1 MSNNQQPLPP
11 ADLSKLRNILGG
23 AKAIMNKTESGTYEK
38 GNVTMDTSVSGHDLV
53 EGAGQQMPQQQIPQQ
68 QMGQQQYTSNPLNNP
83 APQIV
88 NGQAQYRNM
97 ETSKMPAFIKE
108 AMMNNPIPQM
118 SGPNHTF
125 NLEDVSDL
133 IEKPLPTTMSN
144 PKTPAPIRESRQV
157 QQNANDTF
165 TVSETALRGI
175 IKDVVKEELLE
186 FMSETFA
193 KKLTEQAIKRTI
205 NTLIKEGKLKTKKPV
220 NG

>member
-1 MSNNQQPLPP
+1 MSQNQQALPP
-11 ADLSKLRNILGG
+11 ADLNKLRNILGG
-23 AKAIMNKTESGTYEK
+23 AKAIMNKTESGTYQK
-38 GNVTMDTSVSGHDLV
+38 GNVTMDTSVTGDQLI
-53 EGAGQQMPQQQIPQQ
+53 EGTGQQMPQQHQ
-68 QMGQQQYTSNPLNNP
+68 GSNPTNNP

-108 AMMNNPIPQM
+108 AMMNNPIPQLA
-118 SGPNHTF
+118 GPNHTF
-125 NLEDVSDL
+125 NLDDVSDL
-133 IEKPLPTTMSN
+133 VEKPMPTTMQN
-144 PKTPAPIRESRQV
+144 KPRPAQNIQEQRQPV
-157 QQNANDTF
+157 QQNNNDTF

-175 IKDVVKEELLE
+175 IKDVVKDELLE